1 MAGKTMKNVKRR
13 HVPYTK
19 FKALMQEKNIRQKE
33 LAVLLNKTITSVNQ
47 NLNGTGGDFSMSEVR
62 KICLAYNI
70 SCDAFFIKQ
79 KVS

>member
-1 MAGKTMKNVKRR
+1 MAGKIMNNVKRR

-19 FKALMQEKNIRQKE
+19 FKALMQEQNIRQKE

>member
-1 MAGKTMKNVKRR
+1 MAGKTKNNVKRR

-19 FKALMQEKNIRQKE
+19 FKALMQEQNIKQKE
-33 LAVLLNKTITSVNQ
+33 LAVLINKTVTSVNQ

-70 SCDAFFIKQ
+70 SCDLFFIKQ

>member
-1 MAGKTMKNVKRR
+1 MAGKTMNNVKRR

>member
-1 MAGKTMKNVKRR
+1 MAGKTKKDVKRR

-19 FKALMQEKNIRQKE
+19 FKALMQEQNIKQKE
-33 LAVLLNKTITSVNQ
+33 LAVLLNKTITAVNQ

-70 SCDAFFIKQ
+70 SCDTFFIKQ